1 MPESQIPLIHLV
13 CGSTGAGKTTYAIAL
28 AEKLKGVRFSID
40 EWMASLFW
48 MDSPRPIEPAWAM
61 ARVERC
67 MDRIWDTAR
76 EVSSRGVPCVLDLG
90 LGQRVHREKFA
101 LLAKDSGLSLQLHY
115 LDVPEAERWRRVQAR
130 NDAKAGTYQLP
141 FDVTREMFDFVEGIF
156 EPPLDNEIAEH
167 NGIVIRDR

>member
-1 MPESQIPLIHLV
+1 
-13 CGSTGAGKTTYAIAL
+13 
-28 AEKLKGVRFSID
+28 
-40 EWMASLFW
+40 
-48 MDSPRPIEPAWAM
+48 
-61 ARVERC
+61 

-130 NDAKAGTYQLP
+130 NYAKAGTYQLP

-156 EPPLDNEIAEH
+156 EPPDAVELAAG
-167 NGIVIRDR
+167 NGITIRG